1 MIGLL
6 RGETLRLAT
15 TRTYWMLA
23 AGALALIAAGTS
35 ATATTS
41 FTPGTSPAR
50 TTLAIAGLA
59 QTVALLAG
67 ALSSRKRDS
76 RPA

>member
-1 MIGLL
+1 MIRLL
-6 RGETLRLAT
+6 RGETLQLAT

-23 AGALALIAAGTS
+23 VGALALIAAGTS
-35 ATATTS
+35 ATTATS
-41 FTPGTSPAR
+41 FTPGTGPAR

-67 ALSSRKRDS
+67 T
-76 RPA
+76 